1 MKEQTIKN
9 IIDQYLK
16 KWVDNEL
23 NSLPINIEPEM
34 ADPNQDK
41 NEEWKTWFPIDSKVT
56 NTEIEE
62 IENRIGHKFPKDYKT
77 FLKHKHFYELQ
88 ISEASFC
95 ENPVNT
101 WRASLSEI
109 IFNGFSSGF
118 LIEKGFIP
126 FANWSDWGVLCFD
139 TNRNKDDEN
148 YPVVLWDHD
157 AADKFQDKYKD
168 FYELITKLD
177 HEETK
182 NNS

>member
-95 ENPVNT
+95 ENPINT
-101 WRASLSEI
+101 WRASLSEM

-118 LIEKGFIP
+118 LIEKRFIP

-139 TNRNKDDEN
+139 TNRNKDDGN
-148 YPVVLWDHD
+148 YPVVLWDHK
-157 AADKFQDKYKD
+157 AANQFQDKYND
-168 FYELITKLD
+168 FYELITILD
-177 HEETK
+177 QEETK